1 MDDKIEDRCDSIRK
15 GIEVLKGDVADLI
28 NHNDFR
34 NEDQPL
40 QGVNVPPTQQGN
52 MRANITLAFRHLEDA
67 RMRIG
72 KVMQAK
78 QGGISI
84 LDK

>member
-1 MDDKIEDRCDSIRK
+1 MEDACAKIR
-15 GIEVLKGDVADLI
+15 GQIEEIKGDVAELHKHERFGCE
-28 NHNDFR
+28 NMN
-34 NEDQPL
+34 L
-40 QGVNVPPTQQGN
+40 QGANVPADQQGN

-72 KVMQAK
+72 KVMQAL
-78 QGGISI
+78 QGGVSI